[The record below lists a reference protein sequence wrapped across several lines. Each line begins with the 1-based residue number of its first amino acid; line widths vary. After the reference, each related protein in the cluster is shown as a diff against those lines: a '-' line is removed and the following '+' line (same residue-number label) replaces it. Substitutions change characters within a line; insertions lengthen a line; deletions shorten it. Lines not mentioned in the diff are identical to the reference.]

1 MRHVTAWLCRPLA
14 LLPGAPPRQQLSVYG
29 RRRRR
34 PYPRAW
40 RHRHPSARLP
50 WLSLARSH
58 LPTGRSHLRVLRT
71 ARTHSVVASAAV
83 AAVAS
88 AASRG
93 YRRAVSN
100 GLSACGPLQSRSSES
115 EPGLPPWR
123 RHRRSASRWRPL
135 RCRRCSQPR
144 CSQPRC
150 CPCRY
155 SQRHRIPTRQRCP
168 VRRHARRRRRRHQR
182 RGSPSPRPPHPWG
195 PAQTGACLCQD
206 AEEVPVLC
214 QLLGGRWLGGRWRTS
229 RHPRYRRW
237 P

>member
-50 WLSLARSH
+50 WLRLARSH
-58 LPTGRSHLRVLRT
+58 LPKGRSHLRVLRT

-93 YRRAVSN
+93 YRRAVSS
-100 GLSACGPLQSRSSES
+100 GRSACGPLQSKSSES
-115 EPGLPPWR
+115 EAGLPPWR

-144 CSQPRC
+144 CSQRRCCQPRCSRPRCSQRRCSQRRC

-168 VRRHARRRRRRHQR
+168 VRRHARRRR
-182 RGSPSPRPPHPWG
+182 
-195 PAQTGACLCQD
+195 
-206 AEEVPVLC
+206 
-214 QLLGGRWLGGRWRTS
+214 
-229 RHPRYRRW
+229 
-237 P
+237 